1 MEKKQLQ
8 AVPGLPRAW
17 MFKSLEMST
26 QDPLMA
32 LRLMRLSVQASLALR
47 EAASPRTAAP
57 EPRQRDTSPSQEP
70 AAPRR
75 R

>member
-1 MEKKQLQ
+1 MEKKQLH

-17 MFKSLEMST
+17 MSKSLEMST
-26 QDPLMA
+26 QDPLLA

-47 EAASPRTAAP
+47 RVESPPAAAP
-57 EPRQRDTSPSQEP
+57 EPRRRDTTPSQGP
-70 AAPRR
+70 APPRR